1 MERERS
7 RQIVRE
13 RKKDTEIERQRMKEV
28 NERVRKR
35 E

>member
-28 NERVRKR
+28 NERGRKR

>member
-13 RKKDTEIERQRMKEV
+13 RKKDTEIERQRTKEV